1 MADAVFK
8 MSYNSGRKS
17 RNIEMIVHVFNHVTA
32 HRSENLK
39 KLAQFF
45 QVVIRFH
52 PGLQKTKSY
61 TCSRGIV
68 VRKVIWNRTEP
79 LFQGFLS
86 FQCVFVLNKYAS
98 GVRVTYRRWMVFS
111 INVWFLPGR
120 GKSQWIW
127 RWKGI
132 IWIRGGSRTGGLLLF
147 FIKVLFE
154 PGLRNNYQE
163 KEVVKRKGRCPLLIL
178 HSHQLNM
185 FN

>member
-1 MADAVFK
+1 MADAVSK
-8 MSYNSGRKS
+8 MSYHGRRKS
-17 RNIEMIVHVFNHVTA
+17 RNIKNDCSCVQSRDGTQEL
-32 HRSENLK
+32 NLK
-39 KLAQFF
+39 KMAQFF
-45 QVVIRFH
+45 QAAIGFH
-52 PGLQKTKSY
+52 PGLQKPKSY

-68 VRKVIWNRTEP
+68 VCKVIWNRTEP

-86 FQCVFVLNKYAS
+86 FQCVFVLYKYAS

-163 KEVVKRKGRCPLLIL
+163 KEVVKRKGRCPLLIRHL
-178 HSHQLNM
+178 HQLNM
-185 FN
+185 FK

>member
-8 MSYNSGRKS
+8 MSYNGGRKS

-68 VRKVIWNRTEP
+68 VRKVIENRTEP

-86 FQCVFVLNKYAS
+86 FQCLFVLK
-98 GVRVTYRRWMVFS
+98 
-111 INVWFLPGR
+111 
-120 GKSQWIW
+120 
-127 RWKGI
+127 
-132 IWIRGGSRTGGLLLF
+132 
-147 FIKVLFE
+147 
-154 PGLRNNYQE
+154 
-163 KEVVKRKGRCPLLIL
+163 
-178 HSHQLNM
+178 
-185 FN
+185 